1 MNIDAPIAKDQT
13 KDQTADPVRRARQLR
28 PLIEG
33 AATTIE
39 QGRQVTADLQA
50 ALHEARLF
58 RLYLPRTYGG
68 EEVMP
73 ATFVAVVEEAC
84 QRSGVKPKDVDYA
97 ADGLISVNHEY
108 VLFNDLETRLRA
120 IYDLRVDKTMF
131 IAGDGSLRYGAIIA
145 VLDAAKGAG
154 VDRVGIITEG
164 LRNQRRLVEP

>member
-1 MNIDAPIAKDQT
+1 VVRGEAPRAHAEMNLT
-13 KDQTADPVRRARQLR
+13 
-28 PLIEG
+28 PLIDVLLVL
-33 AATTIE
+33 I
-39 QGRQVTADLQA
+39 VIFLA
-50 ALHEARLF
+50 ALPLTQKAIDSQ
-58 RLYLPRTYGG
+58 LPSQTHGS
-68 EEVMP
+68 EEVGRIGQI
-73 ATFVAVVEEAC
+73 VL
-84 QRSGVKPKDVDYA
+84 DYA

-164 LRNQRRLVEP
+164 LRNQRRLVVP